1 MNSLDLFELLRD
13 EDNDR
18 IYREDLKR
26 IVNEMSDNISDAE
39 MRVIL
44 DQTFSTFALGQAD
57 SISEELFIK
66 VHLSKIF
73 KLIALD
79 YEICV

>member
-1 MNSLDLFELLRD
+1 MNNLDLFELLRD

-18 IYREDLKR
+18 VYREDFQR
-26 IVNEMSDNISDAE
+26 IVNEMSDNISAAE

-44 DQTFSTFALGQAD
+44 DQTFSTFGLGQAD
-57 SISEELFIK
+57 SMSEELFIK
-66 VHLSKIF
+66 VYVGEEFTFNPS
-73 KLIALD
+73 D